1 MLLKQFRSF
10 YARNYPSDM
19 EKQIA
24 YFSIFGG
31 LEWFIDTDISLPEL
45 ICEVV
50 LENYGYM
57 HNEIMSLFLDE
68 AHISRLLHALA
79 VGDRKIFTAFNKAGL
94 NNGNGGAALNYLQT
108 NNILEIE
115 TKQNLTAHNI
125 FSKKKPKQQRISN
138 KMRFT
143 QPFLRFWFYFITP
156 FAKDIELGRY
166 KNILDK
172 FQQHKYNYMS
182 LIFEELSQ
190 VMLNYHTRDESI
202 LSLGSYWAEGI
213 EIDLLARTKTKQ
225 IYVGECKWTNHKIN
239 KKELHK
245 IIEKCNK
252 LHIKPSK
259 IFFFSKRGF
268 SKELHAMQ
276 NENLALFSTE
286 NFSILLKNISKDSLL
301 PAKIVQI

>member
-10 YARNYPSDM
+10 YARNYPNDM
-19 EKQIA
+19 ERQIA

-31 LEWFIDTDISLPEL
+31 LEWQIDTDIDLSRL
-45 ICEVV
+45 ICDVI
-50 LENYGYM
+50 LENYGYL

-115 TKQNLTAHNI
+115 TKQNLISSNI
-125 FSKKKPKQQRISN
+125 SSNKKIKHQRISN

-156 FAKDIELGRY
+156 FAKEIEVGNY
-166 KNILDK
+166 KNILQK

-190 VMLNYHTRDESI
+190 VMLNYYTRDEVI
-202 LSLGSYWAEGI
+202 LSLGSYWADGI
-213 EIDLLARTKTKQ
+213 EIDILATTKTDQ
-225 IYVGECKWTNHKIN
+225 IYIGECKWTNHKIN

-245 IIEKCNK
+245 ILEKCNK
-252 LHIKPSK
+252 LNIKPSK

-268 SKELHAMQ
+268 SKELSELQ
-276 NENLALFSTE
+276 NKHLVLFSAD
-286 NFSILLKNISKDSLL
+286 SYSSLLKNISQNSLL
-301 PAKIVQI
+301 PNKIAEI